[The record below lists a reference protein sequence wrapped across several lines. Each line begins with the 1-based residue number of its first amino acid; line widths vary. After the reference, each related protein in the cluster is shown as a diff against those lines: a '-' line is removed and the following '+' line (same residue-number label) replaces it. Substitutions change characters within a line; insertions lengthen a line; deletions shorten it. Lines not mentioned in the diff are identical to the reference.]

1 MDVSIVIPTKN
12 GGERLDEVLA
22 AVFSQKTKYEYEVI
36 CVDSGSTDQTLDIL
50 RKYPCRVYEILPE
63 EFGHGKTRNYG
74 ASKGTGTYIMFLTQ
88 DALPAN
94 DNWMESM
101 INAMQMEYGIAGGFG
116 IHYPYPD
123 CNVLDKRDL
132 RRHFQNFGEENKVFF
147 MENEELYYRD
157 KGYQQY
163 LAFFSDNNSCLK
175 RSVWEKI
182 PYQDVDFAEDQIWS
196 RQILEAGYKKVYCPH
211 AAVYHSHNYPLKTYF
226 HRYYDEFKGVYRVY
240 RWKMFESGK
249 GVLRQILAMDKQDI
263 RYILSRENG
272 IGHKLHWLHYAL
284 VRNRYRCFGAYLAG
298 VYPGLPQVVRDYLDT
313 HISQQYQQING
324 KKKEKSMAKKNWKEL
339 IKWLLLN
346 PEFNRAG
353 EPQSVRQAIQSAE
366 AAADNRIDVCSC
378 YEFVVDR
385 GAHTPFSVEDYEKHK
400 EEKTIL
406 NWVIPEPGIGGGGH
420 INIFRF
426 VTRLQKLGFHNR
438 IYLMYPGQFTSDKK
452 CEQFLEKY
460 YEIDCSDIEVHIH
473 LSDMEY
479 AHGVIATSWQT
490 AYAVKRFDNAISKFY
505 FVQDYEPLFFPVGSE
520 YTFAENTYR
529 FGFRGITAGDWLR
542 DKLHAEFGM
551 ITDSFSFSYDRELYT
566 PGQKRDNRN
575 RVFFYARPYT
585 ARRAFEF
592 GMVVLTEVA
601 KRVPQLEVV
610 FAGEDISKYK
620 IGFKHVNAGIV
631 PLSELSDLY
640 AQCDMCLV
648 LSNTNLSLL
657 PLEVMA
663 SNSVAVCT
671 KGANSE
677 WLVNDENSIMVDF
690 EVNDVIEKMVYY
702 LEHKEELEEK
712 RQMGLKFAA
721 TTSWDREAQKVK
733 EALLRGI
740 SEDEENISA
749 GR

>member
-1 MDVSIVIPTKN
+1 MDVSVVIPTKN
-12 GGERLDEVLA
+12 GGERLDEVLT
-22 AVFSQKTKYEYEVI
+22 AVFGQKTKYEYEVI
-36 CVDSGSTDQTLDIL
+36 CVDSGSTDQTLEIL
-50 RKYPCRVYEILPE
+50 HKYPCRVYEIPPE
-63 EFGHGKTRNYG
+63 EFGHGRTRNYG
-74 ASKGTGTYIMFLTQ
+74 AGMGTGTYIMFLTQ
-88 DALPAN
+88 DAVPAN
-94 DNWMESM
+94 DHWMDAM
-101 INAMQMEYGIAGGFG
+101 IDAMQMEYGIAGGFG

-123 CNVLDKRDL
+123 CNVLDQRDL
-132 RRHFQNFGEENKVFF
+132 KRHFQNFGEENRVFF
-147 MENEELYYRD
+147 IDDEERYYRD
-157 KGYQQY
+157 QGYQQY

-175 RSVWEKI
+175 RSIWEKI
-182 PYQDVDFAEDQIWS
+182 PYQDVDFAEDQIWA

-226 HRYYDEFKGVYRVY
+226 RRYFDEFKGIYRVY
-240 RWKMFESGK
+240 RWKMFPAGK
-249 GVLRQILAMDKQDI
+249 GILRQILAMDRQDI
-263 RYILSRENG
+263 RYILSRENN
-272 IGHKLHWLHYAL
+272 IPHKLRWLHYAL
-284 VRNRYRCFGAYLAG
+284 VRNRYRCFGAYLGGA
-298 VYPGLPQVVRDYLDT
+298 YAELPQMVRDYLDT

-324 KKKEKSMAKKNWKEL
+324 KKKGRSMAKKNWKEF

-353 EPQSVRQAIQSAE
+353 ESQSVRQAMETAA
-366 AAADNRIDVCSC
+366 AAADNRIDVCSS
-378 YEFVVDR
+378 YDFVVDR
-385 GAHTPFSVEDYEKHK
+385 GSHIPFSMEDYEKHK
-400 EEKTIL
+400 GQKPVL

-473 LSDMEY
+473 LADMEY

-490 AYAVKRFDNAISKFY
+490 AYAVKCFDNTISKFY

-529 FGFRGITAGDWLR
+529 FGFRGITAGDWLK
-542 DKLHAEFGM
+542 DKLHEEFGM
-551 ITDSFSFSYDRELYT
+551 VTDSFSFSYDRELYV
-566 PGQKRDNRN
+566 PGKKRDDKN

-601 KRVPQLEVV
+601 KRVPKLEVV

-620 IGFKHVNAGIV
+620 IDFKHVNAGIV

-677 WLVNDENSIMVDF
+677 WLVNDDNSIMVDF

-702 LEHKEELEEK
+702 LEHKEELEAK
-712 RQMGLKFAA
+712 RQKGLEFAA
-721 TTSWDREAQKVK
+721 TTSWDTEAQKVR

-740 SEDEENISA
+740 SDDEKNISV

>member
-12 GGERLDEVLA
+12 GGERLDQVLA
-22 AVFSQKTKYEYEVI
+22 AVFSQKTKYTYEVI
-36 CVDSGSTDQTLDIL
+36 CVDSGSSDQTLDIL
-50 RKYPCRVYEILPE
+50 HKYPCQVYEIPPE

-74 ASKGTGTYIMFLTQ
+74 AARGTGTYIMFLTQ

-94 DNWMESM
+94 DHWIEAM
-101 INAMQMEYGIAGGFG
+101 IDAMQMEYGIAGGFG

-132 RRHFQNFGEENKVFF
+132 KRHFQNFGEENRVFF
-147 MENEELYYRD
+147 IDNEELYYRD

-211 AAVYHSHNYPLKTYF
+211 AAVYHSHNYPLRTYF

-240 RWKMFESGK
+240 QWRMFESGK
-249 GVLRQILAMDKQDI
+249 GVLRQILAMDRQDI
-263 RYILSRENG
+263 RYIFNRENG
-272 IGHKLHWLHYAL
+272 ISHKLHWLHYAL

-298 VYPGLPQVVRDYLDT
+298 VYPGLPQMVRDYLDT

-324 KKKEKSMAKKNWKEL
+324 KKKERSMAKKNWKEL

-353 EPQSVRQAIQSAE
+353 EPQSVRQAIRSAS
-366 AAADNRIDVCSC
+366 AAADNRIDVCSS

-385 GAHTPFSVEDYEKHK
+385 GAHTPFSMEDYRKHK
-400 EEKTIL
+400 GERVIL

-473 LSDMEY
+473 LADMEY

-551 ITDSFSFSYDRELYT
+551 ITDSFSFSYDRNLYT
-566 PGQKRDNRN
+566 PGQKRDDRN

-620 IGFKHVNAGIV
+620 IDFKHVNAGIV

-677 WLVNDENSIMVDF
+677 WLVNDANSVMVDF

-702 LEHKEELEEK
+702 LEHKDELEEK
-712 RQMGLKFAA
+712 RRMGLEFAA
-721 TTSWDREAQKVK
+721 TTSWDTEAQKVK
-733 EALLRGI
+733 DALLRGI

>member
-22 AVFSQKTKYEYEVI
+22 AVFGQKTKYEYEVI
-36 CVDSGSTDQTLDIL
+36 CVDSGSTDQTLEIL
-50 RKYPCRVYEILPE
+50 HKYPCRVYEIPPE

-74 ASKGTGTYIMFLTQ
+74 AGKGTGTYIMFLTQ

-94 DNWMESM
+94 DHWIEAM
-101 INAMQMEYGIAGGFG
+101 IDAMQMEYGIAGGFG

-132 RRHFQNFGEENKVFF
+132 KRHFQNFGEENRVFF
-147 MENEELYYRD
+147 IDDEERYYRD
-157 KGYQQY
+157 QGYQQY

-182 PYQDVDFAEDQIWS
+182 PYQDVDFAEDQIWA

-226 HRYYDEFKGVYRVY
+226 RRYYDEFKGIYRVY
-240 RWKMFESGK
+240 RWKMFPAGT
-249 GVLRQILAMDKQDI
+249 GILHQILAMDRQDI
-263 RYILSRENG
+263 RYILCRGNG
-272 IGHKLHWLHYAL
+272 MPHKLRWLHYAL
-284 VRNRYRCFGAYLAG
+284 VRNRYRCFGAYLGGAYEG
-298 VYPGLPQVVRDYLDT
+298 FPQMVRDYLDT

-324 KKKEKSMAKKNWKEL
+324 KKKGKPMAKKNWKEF

-346 PEFNRAG
+346 PELNRAG
-353 EPQSVRQAIQSAE
+353 EPQSVRQAMETAA
-366 AAADNRIDVCSC
+366 AAADNRIDICGS

-385 GAHTPFSVEDYEKHK
+385 GVHTPFSMEDYEKHK
-400 EEKTIL
+400 GQKPIL

-473 LSDMEY
+473 LADMEY

-490 AYAVKRFDNAISKFY
+490 AYAVKRFDNTISKFY

-529 FGFRGITAGDWLR
+529 FGFRGITAGDWLK
-542 DKLHAEFGM
+542 DKLHEEFGM
-551 ITDSFSFSYDRELYT
+551 IADSFSFSYDRELYRK
-566 PGQKRDNRN
+566 GEKRDDKN

-592 GMVVLTEVA
+592 GMVALTEVA
-601 KRVPQLEVV
+601 KRVPKLEVV
-610 FAGEDISKYK
+610 FAGEDISRYK
-620 IGFKHVNAGIV
+620 IDFKHVNAGIV

-671 KGANSE
+671 KGPNSE
-677 WLVNDENSIMVDF
+677 WLVNDGNSVMVDF

-702 LEHKEELEEK
+702 LEHKEELEAK
-712 RQMGLKFAA
+712 RQAGLAFAA
-721 TTSWDREAQKVK
+721 TTSWDVEAQKVK

-740 SEDEENISA
+740 GDDEKNISV
-749 GR
+749 RR